1 MSHSITVTTAMY
13 SRAVPECSG
22 VPAQGTGLI
31 MRLSFRAELTLATK
45 KQNFHLSEYR
55 CQFRAWHLKSCQNG
69 SNTLYSSVG
78 TFKAKTARQT
88 MTTVAFSSEYALSTS
103 ICINMV
109 IQLFFVIQTWK
120 ELLRSARKESFQ

>member
-22 VPAQGTGLI
+22 LPEQGTGLI
-31 MRLSFRAELTLATK
+31 MRFSFRAELTLATE
-45 KQNFHLSEYR
+45 LSSGSR

-69 SNTLYSSVG
+69 SNALYSSVG
-78 TFKAKTARQT
+78 TFGAKATPPT
-88 MTTVAFSSEYALSTS
+88 MTIVALLSEYAYSTM
-103 ICINMV
+103 ICINIV

-120 ELLRSARKESFQ
+120 KLLRSARKESFQ